1 MLAVGLTQD
10 LLGLSFLVAVFVNF
24 KQGWAVSM

>member
-10 LLGLSFLVAVFVNF
+10 LPGLSSLVAVFVNLQ
-24 KQGWAVSM
+24 QGWAVSM